1 MVAFQFNLNNDIKIS
16 KRDKLRLIQGL
27 YFKKYQKV
35 IYKYKN
41 EDKYIVDRRVVI

>member
-1 MVAFQFNLNNDIKIS
+1 MIKWYKNEQKYRTDKRVAFQFNLNNDIKIS

-35 IYKYKN
+35 I
-41 EDKYIVDRRVVI
+41 